1 VYFALQECKAPKG
14 EIPLEP
20 PKPVRLRFDKLAEA
34 RVKRGHV
41 LITEGNTIKCRQCL
55 AIVPRC
61 SARQFLTHSGTC
73 TPYNAFESSMAEGGS
88 FKAQLREREWPS
100 DQGKMLF
107 RPRPTRKIMIQGD
120 LKYGTVCVWGNW
132 GEHTYRNLTLVCPQN
147 PSSWLHTK
155 TLRRLAE
162 GSFPFVLDIA
172 PTGDILED
180 WVAEG
185 SKGSVE
191 PMDQE
196 EPYL

>member
-1 VYFALQECKAPKG
+1 VQVVGACQIHQSGIDFASKLIRTSSLIFELLHRFVYFALQECKAPKG

-20 PKPVRLRFDKLAEA
+20 PKPVCLRFDKLAEA

-100 DQGKMLF
+100 DQGKVLF
-107 RPRPTRKIMIQGD
+107 RTAESRTAESTSNVISR
-120 LKYGTVCVWGNW
+120 
-132 GEHTYRNLTLVCPQN
+132 
-147 PSSWLHTK
+147 
-155 TLRRLAE
+155 LR
-162 GSFPFVLDIA
+162 
-172 PTGDILED
+172 
-180 WVAEG
+180 
-185 SKGSVE
+185 
-191 PMDQE
+191 
-196 EPYL
+196 